1 MGAEF
6 QYVACNLCGA
16 DDAAVLSSQARWGQ
30 SMTNVVCRRCGLVY
44 ANPRLGRE
52 RLDRFYREWVYP
64 EFIANGRFSE
74 HLIASSRRQASETF
88 HYFAGRASQPFA
100 GTRLLE
106 VGPGLGDFLVLARE
120 AGADILGAEMDGLY
134 ADFAERERRLPII
147 RTHIEALDEHRTFDL
162 IALFHVLEHLEDP
175 ARTLA
180 MLRTRLAPGGR
191 LLIEVPD
198 VMAPWGSSPAE
209 FFRIEHLYN
218 FSLQTLGGL
227 LAKAG
232 LRIVARDDERFL
244 LRVVAAAA
252 DERVDAPDLSHHYD
266 AVRRHFLKWRARARL
281 LAPYYALRRL
291 MSRSARQR

>member
-1 MGAEF
+1 MGPEF
-6 QYVACNLCGA
+6 QHVACNLCGA
-16 DDAAVLSSQARWGQ
+16 DDAVVLASQARWGQ

-52 RLDRFYREWVYP
+52 ALDRFYREWVYP
-64 EFIANGRFSE
+64 EFIANGRFSDR
-74 HLIASSRRQASETF
+74 LIASSRRQASETF
-88 HYFAGRASQPFA
+88 QYFAGRANQPFA
-100 GTRLLE
+100 GLRLLE
-106 VGPGLGDFLVLARE
+106 VGPGLGDFLVLARD

-147 RTHIEALDEHRTFDL
+147 RTHIEALDEHRTFDV

-175 ARTLA
+175 KHTLA
-180 MLRTRLAPGGR
+180 VLRTRLAAGGR

-198 VMAPWGSSPAE
+198 FMAPWPSSPGE

-232 LRIVARDDERFL
+232 LRIIAYDDERFL

-252 DERVDAPDLSHHYD
+252 DERVDEPDLSHHYAD
-266 AVRRHFLKWRARARL
+266 ARRHFLKWRARARL

-291 MSRSARQR
+291 TSRSPRRR